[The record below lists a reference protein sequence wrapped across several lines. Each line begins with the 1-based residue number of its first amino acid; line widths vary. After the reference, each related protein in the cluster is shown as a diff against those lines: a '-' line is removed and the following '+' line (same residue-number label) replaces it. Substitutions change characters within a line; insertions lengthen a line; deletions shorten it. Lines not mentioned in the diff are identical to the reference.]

1 MRMIKI
7 PMSCTSIVISVL
19 LLSACATPV
28 VEHYY
33 RLTYAS
39 GPTQT
44 TEPKYELVVNQV
56 LIPESVNRLQMV
68 LQKSSTE
75 SLVKDDQRWV
85 APLDEQITHAM
96 VAHLRTGLPDA
107 WLTEGTESKQSL
119 PRFLLK
125 TQIEKL
131 LINAPGQVEV
141 ETTWLVMDANRKVL
155 RRQHKTILVPLA
167 TADYESIAAA
177 VSEAVRQLSSVVA
190 QDISAAQTK

>member
-1 MRMIKI
+1 M
-7 PMSCTSIVISVL
+7 
-19 LLSACATPV
+19 
-28 VEHYY
+28 
-33 RLTYAS
+33 
-39 GPTQT
+39 
-44 TEPKYELVVNQV
+44 
-56 LIPESVNRLQMV
+56 
-68 LQKSSTE
+68 
-75 SLVKDDQRWV
+75 
-85 APLDEQITHAM
+85 
-96 VAHLRTGLPDA
+96 
-107 WLTEGTESKQSL
+107 